1 MTASRQTALRI
12 AAVVLAVLVLFAVR
26 VSSSA
31 RSELAEARSLEAQGD
46 RAASVAHYRRA
57 ARMTVPL
64 APTSDEALARLA
76 AIGAEAEGAGDSDLA
91 LSAWRS
97 VRAAILGSRSFYVP
111 ARDRLEEADRHIAH
125 LMAQQPA
132 APIEASASPEEREA
146 AHLALLEAEVG
157 PSPGWSIVALVGLAM
172 WISAAFLFATR
183 AFGEDDALVPR
194 EARKWAG
201 VFVVGFFFFALG
213 LSLA

>member
-1 MTASRQTALRI
+1 LV
-12 AAVVLAVLVLFAVR
+12 AVVLAVLVLLAVR

-31 RSELAEARSLEAQGD
+31 RSELDEARSLDGRGD
-46 RAASVAHYRRA
+46 RVSSIAHYRRA
-57 ARMTVPL
+57 ARMIVPL
-64 APTSDEALARLA
+64 APTSEEALTRLA
-76 AIGAEAEGAGDSDLA
+76 TIGTEAEEAGDLDLA

-97 VRAAILGSRSFYVP
+97 IRAAILGSRSFYVP
-111 ARDRLEEADRHIAH
+111 FRDRLEEADRHIAH

-157 PSPGWSIVALVGLAM
+157 PSPWWSLVALAGLAT
-172 WISAAFLFATR
+172 WVSAAFLFATR
-183 AFGEDDALVPR
+183 AFGDDDALVPR
-194 EARKWAG
+194 EARRWAG